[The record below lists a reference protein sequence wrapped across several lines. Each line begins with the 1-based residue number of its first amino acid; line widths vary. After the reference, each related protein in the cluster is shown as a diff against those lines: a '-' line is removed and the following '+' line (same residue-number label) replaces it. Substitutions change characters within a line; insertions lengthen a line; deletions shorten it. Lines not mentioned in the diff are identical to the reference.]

1 MKAEVIP
8 ERTILMNRNTKIGI
22 TAALGILVILSFV
35 LAGWLSSVKFNAGSI
50 AYLDSKKLTVTG
62 LVAAVSAASTAIAA
76 IPGDA
81 TTPIA
86 NQLASTTSWLLMVT
100 VVIIAE
106 KYLLTILIKTACMF
120 ILPAGLICWIIRL
133 WTENELLKNLTVKL
147 IVFGLAVSFIVPA
160 SVFVSKTIETTY
172 HDSIQQ
178 SMDALDKDSAA
189 ADTEKDDSGKNIWS
203 AITDSVQSVTADVI
217 ESLKTEVSH
226 FIDAVAVLVVT
237 SCIIPILVLMAFS
250 WVIKLVFGLSLS
262 TPDKLLHPLAKKK
275 SLPVNPQ

>member
-1 MKAEVIP
+1 
-8 ERTILMNRNTKIGI
+8 MNRNTKIGI

-62 LVAAVSAASTAIAA
+62 LVATVSAASTAIAA

-86 NQLASTTSWLLMVT
+86 NQLASTTSWLLLVT

-106 KYLLTILIKTACMF
+106 KYLLTILIKAACMA
-120 ILPAGLICWIIRL
+120 ILPAGIVLLIVHL
-133 WTENELLKNLTVKL
+133 WTGKELSRSLAAKL

-160 SVFVSKTIETTY
+160 SVWASKTIETTY

-178 SMDALDKDSAA
+178 SMDALDKDTAA
-189 ADTEKDDSGKNIWS
+189 GTQNDDSNKNIWS

-217 ESLKTEVSH
+217 ESLKTEVSN

-250 WVIKLVFGLSLS
+250 WVIKLVFGLPLS
-262 TPDKLLHPLAKKK
+262 MPDKLLHPLAKKP
-275 SLPVNPQ
+275 SLPVNQQ